1 VNPDNLPDKLYTA
14 AGVRELDRIA
24 IEDFG
29 LSAFSLM
36 CTAGIACVA
45 ELVARWPAAARVW
58 VICGSGN
65 NAGDGYIVAA
75 KLAERQCAVEVRLV
89 GESGKT
95 SPAAQQALDY
105 CLAAGVKPRF
115 FEPEEVVAADV
126 LVDALLG
133 TGLAGEPRP
142 AVAQAIDWINAAGV
156 PVLAIDIPSGLSA
169 DTGRRSASTI
179 VADVTVTF
187 IGLKRGLFT
196 HDGPDCA
203 GEVIF
208 DPLGLDAE
216 VYEQVLSHTGK
227 LRLDNLLAS
236 LPRRPRKAHKNHFGH
251 VLIVG
256 GDRGMG
262 GAVAMSA
269 EAALRAGAGLVSVA
283 THPAHATALLARRP
297 ELMVRGIEA
306 GTDLDNLVA
315 RASVLVLGPGLGQ
328 SDWSAMVFDRLIESE
343 QTMVVDA
350 DGLNLLAKDPRQ
362 KSNWVLTPHPGEAAR
377 LLDEKDIEADRFTS
391 IARLQT
397 QYGGT
402 VVLKGVGSLVA
413 DGAALDLCPYGNP
426 GMATAGMGDVLAGV
440 IAALLAQGLG
450 LGVATRLAV
459 AVHAV
464 AGDRVALKGQRGML
478 ATDCIPEI
486 RRLLNPGLDNPGSH
500 PAGVDGPRR
509 FSA

>member
-1 VNPDNLPDKLYTA
+1 MNPDNLPDKLYTA

-29 LSAFSLM
+29 MPAFSLM
-36 CTAGIACVA
+36 RTAGIACV
-45 ELVARWPAAARVW
+45 EVLVARWPAATRVW

-65 NAGDGYIVAA
+65 NAGDGYILAG
-75 KLAERQCAVEVRLV
+75 KLAERQCDVAVRVV
-89 GESGKT
+89 GDSGKA
-95 SPAAQQALDY
+95 SPAARAAFDF
-105 CLAAGVKPRF
+105 CLAAGVTPLPF
-115 FEPEEVVAADV
+115 DPEESIAADV

-133 TGLAGEPRP
+133 TGLAGEPRA
-142 AVAQAIDWINAAGV
+142 AVAQAIDWINAAGL

-208 DPLGLDAE
+208 DPLGLADE
-216 VYEQVLSHTGK
+216 VYHQVLSHTGK
-227 LRLDNLLAS
+227 LQLEGLLAS
-236 LPRRPRKAHKNHFGH
+236 LPRRRRNAHKNNFGH

-256 GDRGMG
+256 GDKGMG

-269 EAALRAGAGLVSVA
+269 EAALRAGAGLVTVA

-306 GTDLDNLVA
+306 GTDLDALAA
-315 RASVLVLGPGLGQ
+315 RASVIVLGPGLGR
-328 SDWSAMVFDRLIESE
+328 SDWSAMVFDRLVDCE
-343 QTMVVDA
+343 QTMVIDA

-391 IARLQT
+391 IERLQS
-397 QYGGT
+397 QYGGA

-413 DGAALDLCPYGNP
+413 DGNTIDLCPYGNP

-440 IAALLAQGLG
+440 IAALLAQGLD
-450 LGVATRLAV
+450 LGVATRLGV
-459 AVHAV
+459 AVHAA
-464 AGDRVALKGQRGML
+464 AGDRVALDGQRGML
-478 ATDCIPEI
+478 ATDCIPVI
-486 RRLLNPGLDNPGSH
+486 RRLLNPGLESPAHAVAGSSGPG
-500 PAGVDGPRR
+500 
-509 FSA
+509 